1 MAKLAV
7 EKENQLKEMYHKVEE
22 DFRNFPFIRTTEDFF
37 IWREAV
43 KQANGN
49 NGELRNEEIE
59 KMISGND
66 SLELLYNWTKFYRM
80 VDRAKANVY
89 VAKVEYGL
97 DYPDSYRIKAAGML
111 HRHLIAESKANS
123 EQLFGIFQIPE
134 LNLGVRH
141 PLQRTINT
149 PYEFEKAIV
158 KEDEQEAWPAVLFVA
173 LMNAYGIDN
182 EDLLTVGRQAEA
194 LSKQYC
200 KEIAEEAEKKSY
212 VSLQEQPKTYK
223 KV

>member
-1 MAKLAV
+1 MAKLTV
-7 EKENQLKEMYHKVEE
+7 DKENQLKEMYHKVEE
-22 DFRNFPFIRTTEDFF
+22 DFKKFPFIRTTEDFF

-59 KMISGND
+59 NMIRGNR

-80 VDRAKANVY
+80 VDRAKASVY
-89 VAKVEYGL
+89 VTKVEYGL
-97 DYPDSYRIKAAGML
+97 DDSDSYRIKAAGML
-111 HRHLIAESKANS
+111 HRHLTAENKANS

-158 KEDEQEAWPAVLFVA
+158 KEDESEPWPAILFVT
-173 LMNAYGIDN
+173 LLNAYGITS
-182 EDLLTVGRQAEA
+182 EDLLTVGRDAER
-194 LSKQYC
+194 LSNEYVR
-200 KEIAEEAEKKSY
+200 EIKNNYSIASGAK
-212 VSLQEQPKTYK
+212 VYK
-223 KV
+223 K